1 MSFRSKNGSHRRL
14 ERSIMMQH
22 QLPAGVSTLEVQF
35 PIWDRFFTIA
45 PLVLIGTKETEGYDL
60 APKHMVTPMGWEN
73 YFGFVCAARHRTYQN
88 ILREQVFTVSYPR
101 PTQLVLTSLAAA
113 PRCGDNEKPSLLA
126 LPTFPAQKVDGVF
139 VKEASLFLECKL
151 DRIIDGFGVNS
162 LIVGRIVAA
171 HAYEDILRTS
181 DRDDQD
187 VLNAAP
193 LLAYVSP
200 GRIAQIKDS
209 FSFPFPLDF
218 AR

>member
-1 MSFRSKNGSHRRL
+1 
-14 ERSIMMQH
+14 MQQ
-22 QLPAGVSTLEVQF
+22 QLPDGVRTLETHL

-45 PLVLIGTKETEGYDL
+45 PLVLIGTKEAEGYDL
-60 APKHMVTPMGWEN
+60 APKHMVTPMGWDN

-88 ILREQVFTVSYPR
+88 IARDRVFTVSYPR

-113 PRCGDNEKPSLLA
+113 PRCGDDEKPSLLA

-139 VKEASLFLECKL
+139 VRDAALFLECEL

-162 LIVGRIVAA
+162 LIVGRVVAA
-171 HAYEDILRTS
+171 YAHEDSLRTS

-187 VLNAAP
+187 VLQSAP

-200 GRIAQIKDS
+200 GRIAQVKDS
-209 FSFPFPLDF
+209 FSFPFPLNF